1 MKTMLVTV
9 DSLFT
14 NFGTYGAVDGARFRN
29 LLLGRQALY
38 QLSYYRIICLPACQ
52 PRFTERRSASF
63 YSTFDLRG
71 RIGMNNVNYPRWRGA
86 EILPL
91 SGFTHP
97 IGFEPTL
104 VRLPSLHRVRR
115 LTCLLACKSLSV
127 AYE

>member
-52 PRFTERRSASF
+52 PRFTERQSASF
-63 YSTFDLRG
+63 CFTFDLRG
-71 RIGMNNVNYPRWRGA
+71 RIGMNNVNYPRWRQEWDLDPRTTFVITGVRVQRIKPSSA
-86 EILPL
+86 ILP
-91 SGFTHP
+91 FKH
-97 IGFEPTL
+97 
-104 VRLPSLHRVRR
+104 
-115 LTCLLACKSLSV
+115 
-127 AYE
+127 